1 METIMDLNI
10 PRTTA
15 TPEIRFHAETGVLT
29 ISGES
34 YPENSFDFYAPVL
47 EWLART
53 LPQLAGLRLE
63 VSVSYMNSSSIK
75 CMLDILDAI
84 GEAHAAGKKMEVVWN
99 YETDNPRALDLAEE
113 FRSEV
118 SFPFSVNPVGT

>member
-1 METIMDLNI
+1 VDLNI
-10 PRTTA
+10 ARTGT
-15 TPEIRFHAETGVLT
+15 TPEVRWDPAAGVLS

-34 YPENSFDFYAPVL
+34 YPENSFDFFAPVQQ
-47 EWLART
+47 WLSMSLAT
-53 LPQLAGLRLE
+53 LPGLRVE

-75 CMLDILDAI
+75 CMLDIFDAL
-84 GEAHAAGKKMEVVWN
+84 GDAHAAGRKVDVVWN

-118 SFPFSVNPVGT
+118 SFPFRVRAIGG

>member
-1 METIMDLNI
+1 MELNI
-10 PRTTA
+10 PRTGA
-15 TPEIRFHAETGVLT
+15 TPEIRWDAAAGILS

-34 YPENSFDFYAPVL
+34 YPENSFDFFAPVL
-47 EWLART
+47 QWLST
-53 LPQLAGLRLE
+53 SLPSLHGLRLE

-75 CMLDILDAI
+75 CMLDIFDAI
-84 GEAHAAGKKMEVVWN
+84 GEAHAAGKKVEVVWN

-118 SFPFSVNPVGT
+118 TFPFLVHAIGS

>member
-1 METIMDLNI
+1 VDLNI
-10 PRTTA
+10 PRTAA
-15 TPEIRFHAETGVLT
+15 TPEIKWDAPNGVLS

-34 YPENSFDFYAPVL
+34 YPENSFDFFAPVL
-47 EWLART
+47 QWLSMSLAT
-53 LPQLAGLRLE
+53 LQALRVE

-75 CMLDILDAI
+75 CMLDIFDAL
-84 GEAHAAGKKMEVVWN
+84 GDAHAAGKKVEVVWN

-118 SFPFSVNPVGT
+118 TFPFRVNAIGG

>member
-1 METIMDLNI
+1 MELNI
-10 PRTTA
+10 PRTPS
-15 TPEIRFHAETGVLT
+15 TPEIRYHDERQALS

-47 EWLART
+47 EWLAGA
-53 LPQLAGLRLE
+53 LPRLAGLRVE
-63 VSVSYMNSSSIK
+63 VTVSYMNSSSIK

-84 GEAHAAGKKMEVVWN
+84 GEAHASGKKVEVVWN
-99 YETDNPRALDLAEE
+99 YEPDNPRALDLAEE

-118 SFPFSVNPVGT
+118 AFPFTVNPLGG

>member
-1 METIMDLNI
+1 MNLNI
-10 PRTTA
+10 SRTTA
-15 TPEIRFHAETGVLT
+15 TPEIRFQEESGVLSIT
-29 ISGES
+29 GES

-47 EWLART
+47 EWLGQSLPT
-53 LPQLAGLRLE
+53 LPGLRLE

-84 GEAHAAGKKMEVVWN
+84 GEAHAAGKKVEVVWN

-118 SFPFSVNPVGT
+118 TFPFVMNPVGG

>member
-1 METIMDLNI
+1 MELNI
-10 PRTTA
+10 PRTGT
-15 TPEIRFHAETGVLT
+15 TLEIRWDAGTGVLS

-34 YPENSFDFYAPVL
+34 YPENSFDFFAPVL
-47 EWLART
+47 QWLSMSLAS
-53 LPQLAGLRLE
+53 LPGMKVE

-75 CMLDILDAI
+75 CMLDIFDAL
-84 GEAHAAGKKMEVVWN
+84 GDAHAAGKKVEVVWN

-118 SFPFSVNPVGT
+118 SFPFVVHAQGS

>member
-1 METIMDLNI
+1 MDLNI
-10 PRTTA
+10 LRTSA
-15 TPEIRFHAETGVLT
+15 TPEIRFDEATGVLS

-47 EWLART
+47 EWLSRSLDG
-53 LPQLAGLRLE
+53 LPSLRLE

-84 GEAHAAGKKMEVVWN
+84 GEAHAAGKKVEAVWN

-118 SFPFSVNPVGT
+118 TFPFVVNPLGS

>member
-1 METIMDLNI
+1 MELNI
-10 PRTTA
+10 PRTGA
-15 TPEIRFHAETGVLT
+15 TPEIRWDAASGILS

-34 YPENSFDFYAPVL
+34 YPENSFDFFAPVL
-47 EWLART
+47 QWLATNIASQPR
-53 LPQLAGLRLE
+53 LRLE

-75 CMLDILDAI
+75 CMLDIFDAI
-84 GEAHAAGKKMEVVWN
+84 EEAHAAGKTVDVVWN

-118 SFPFSVNPVGT
+118 TFPFVVHALGS

>member
-1 METIMDLNI
+1 MELNI

-15 TPEIRFHAETGVLT
+15 TPEIRGDSAAGTLAIT
-29 ISGES
+29 GES
-34 YPENSFDFYAPVL
+34 YPENSFDFYEPVL
-47 EWLART
+47 TWLGRT
-53 LPQLAGLRLE
+53 LADVPGFRLE

-75 CMLDILDAI
+75 CMLDILDSI
-84 GEAHAAGKKMEVVWN
+84 GEAHAAGKPVTVVWS

-118 SFPFSVNPVGT
+118 AFPFIMNPVGG

>member
-1 METIMDLNI
+1 MDLNI
-10 PRTTA
+10 PRSGT
-15 TPEIRFHAETGVLT
+15 TPEIRWDPAAGVLS

-34 YPENSFDFYAPVL
+34 YPENSFDFFAPVQQ
-47 EWLART
+47 WLSMSLAT
-53 LPQLAGLRLE
+53 LPGLRVE

-75 CMLDILDAI
+75 CMLDIFDSLGD
-84 GEAHAAGKKMEVVWN
+84 AHAAGKKVNVVWN

-118 SFPFSVNPVGT
+118 SFPFDVHAIGS

>member
-1 METIMDLNI
+1 MELNI
-10 PRTTA
+10 PRTGT
-15 TPEIRFHAETGVLT
+15 TPEIRWDDPAGTLS

-34 YPENSFDFYAPVL
+34 YPENSFDFFAPVL
-47 EWLART
+47 QWLSTSLAS
-53 LPQLAGLRLE
+53 LPGLRLE

-75 CMLDILDAI
+75 CMLDIFDAI
-84 GEAHAAGKKMEVVWN
+84 GEAHAAGKNVEVVWN

-118 SFPFSVNPVGT
+118 SFPFLVHAVGS

>member
-1 METIMDLNI
+1 MELNI

-15 TPEIRFHAETGVLT
+15 TPEIKFQASTMVLS
-29 ISGES
+29 IAGES

-47 EWLART
+47 EWLSAN
-53 LPQLAGLRLE
+53 LPALPSLRLD

-84 GEAHAAGKKMEVVWN
+84 GEAHAAGKKVDVVWN

-118 SFPFSVNPVGT
+118 TVPFAINPING

>member
-1 METIMDLNI
+1 MDLSI
-10 PRTTA
+10 PRTGT
-15 TPEIRFHAETGVLT
+15 TPEIRWEPAAGVLS

-34 YPENSFDFYAPVL
+34 YPENSFDFFAPVL
-47 EWLART
+47 QWLTTSLAA
-53 LPQLAGLRLE
+53 LPGLRIE

-75 CMLDILDAI
+75 CMLDIFDAL
-84 GEAHAAGKKMEVVWN
+84 GEAHAAGKKVEVVWN

-118 SFPFSVNPVGT
+118 TFPFAVHAMES

>member
-1 METIMDLNI
+1 MGMELHIAKTQ
-10 PRTTA
+10 A
-15 TPEIRFHAETGVLT
+15 SPEIRFDPAERVLS
-29 ISGES
+29 IAGES

-47 EWLART
+47 SWLTAH
-53 LPQLAGLRLE
+53 LPSLPSLRLE

-84 GEAHAAGKKMEVVWN
+84 GEAHAAGKEVSTVWN

-118 SFPFSVNPVGT
+118 SFPFTVIAIGS

>member
-1 METIMDLNI
+1 MELNI
-10 PRTTA
+10 PRTGA
-15 TPEIRFHAETGVLT
+15 TPEIRWDAAAGILS

-34 YPENSFDFYAPVL
+34 YPENSFDFFAPVL
-47 EWLART
+47 QWLST
-53 LPQLAGLRLE
+53 SLPSLPGLRLE

-75 CMLDILDAI
+75 CMLDIFDAI
-84 GEAHAAGKKMEVVWN
+84 GEAHAAGKNVEVVWN

-118 SFPFSVNPVGT
+118 TFPFLVHAIGS